1 MIFDMTKKTCNI
13 FFCFII
19 IYFVYLLYGPYLQD
33 IVRYWNKPDNSFS
46 YLVVPVFIYI
56 LWTSRYDIYLRSNS
70 KWHIG
75 FWGLALSMVIML
87 LGKYSSLQ
95 VIVYISLWGTLL
107 SIYLIAFGINSL
119 KQGLF
124 PFCLLIFVIPLPIFV
139 VNMVSLQLKLW
150 SSALAVFMLQG
161 MDVPV
166 FRAGNIIDVG
176 IAQLQVVDACSGLRY
191 IFPSLFLALILGKF
205 FLRRQVSRF
214 LLAAMSPVICIGANS
229 IRLAVTAILIRY
241 VHPGLAKGI
250 YHDLSGWFIY
260 LFILFTLFILA
271 ILLRRFYSQRC
282 FEIQDNRQEEI
293 LTEKTSRN
301 IYVNP
306 MAILAVVSV
315 FVIAF
320 ATQNILDKAQH
331 QPKRKTFADFPLNC
345 VNWVGERHDLPS
357 RALDAL
363 LADDYIA
370 ARYTHC
376 TTGNTLNLLI
386 IYHATQT
393 VNKTAHAP
401 TSCLLGSG
409 WVLLNKYISR
419 GQRKG
424 DRDFPVR
431 SMLMQQGEQRMLAN
445 FWFDQRGRHITS
457 ELLNKL
463 YLLRDSLIMHRTDGA
478 LIRVEMLLLP
488 NQSVEQGQKILNNFI
503 LEIKKNVQ
511 DYIPGNIT
519 KVASY

>member
-1 MIFDMTKKTCNI
+1 MTKKTCNI
-13 FFCFII
+13 LFCFII
-19 IYFVYLLYGPYLQD
+19 IYFVYLLYGPYVQD
-33 IVRYWNKPDNSFS
+33 IVHYWNKPDNNFS
-46 YLVVPVFIYI
+46 YLVVPVCIYI
-56 LWTSRYDIYLRSNS
+56 LWTSRYDLYLKSNS

-75 FWGLALSMVIML
+75 FWVLVLSMVIML
-87 LGKYSSLQ
+87 LGKHSSLQ

-107 SIYLIAFGINSL
+107 SIYLIAFGISSL
-119 KQGLF
+119 KQGVF

-161 MDVPV
+161 MAVPV
-166 FRAGNIIDVG
+166 FRAGNIIDLG
-176 IAQLQVVDACSGLRY
+176 ITQLQVVDACSGLRY
-191 IFPSLFLALILGKF
+191 LFPSLFLALILGKF
-205 FLRRQVSRF
+205 FLHRQVSRF
-214 LLAAMSPVICIGANS
+214 FLVAMSPVICIGANS
-229 IRLAVTAILIRY
+229 IRLAVIAILIRY

-260 LFILFTLFILA
+260 VCILLTLFILA
-271 ILLRRFYSQRC
+271 ILLRRLHSQRC
-282 FEIQDNRQEEI
+282 FVIKDTRQKEL
-293 LTEKTSRN
+293 LTENPSLN
-301 IYVNP
+301 IYVHP

-320 ATQNILDKAQH
+320 ATQNILDKAQL
-331 QPKRKTFADFPLNC
+331 QPKRKTFADFPLSC
-345 VNWVGERHDLPS
+345 ANWVGERHDLPA

-363 LADDYIA
+363 LADDYVA
-370 ARYTHC
+370 ARYTHR

-386 IYHATQT
+386 IYHAKQT

-409 WVLLNKYISR
+409 WVLLEKYISKC
-419 GQRKG
+419 KG
-424 DRDFPVR
+424 NYNRDFPVR

-457 ELLNKL
+457 EIMNKL

-488 NQSVEQGQKILNNFI
+488 NQSVKRGQKILNNFI
-503 LEIKKNVQ
+503 REIKKNVQ
-511 DYIPGNIT
+511 VYIPGKII
-519 KVASY
+519 